1 MQMLIDFLPV
11 LAFFVVFKLYGMQAA
26 VATMM
31 IATVAVVA
39 YGWFV
44 KRRLE
49 KLPLIS
55 LALVLVLGGATLA
68 LDSELFIKWK
78 PTVVNWLFAAVF
90 LGSQYIGRA
99 PLVERMMSHALSLPA
114 AVWRRVNM
122 AWVVFFLFSGVLN
135 LIVAYSVDTETW
147 VDFKVFGLLGLT
159 LVFVLAQGVYLAR
172 HAQQPSTE
180 E

>member
-135 LIVAYSVDTETW
+135 LVVAYSVDTETW